1 MHKKLLTFSF
11 VLSLFTH
18 SARAHDGHGLG
29 LSHWHATDTLGF
41 VVVAALLAAA
51 IYFGKK

>member
-1 MHKKLLTFSF
+1 MYQKLFKFSF
-11 VLSLFTH
+11 ALSPFAST
-18 SARAHDGHGLG
+18 AWAHDGHGLG
-29 LSHWHATDTLGF
+29 SNHWHATDTLGF